1 MKAWMLKQRK
11 AGTESQARPPTTG
24 QLFEDRALAFLQS
37 RGLELVERNF
47 SCRLGEIDLVM
58 LDTNILV
65 FVEVKYR
72 RKSRY
77 GHAAEQVTASK
88 RKKLV
93 NSALVFLSCRD
104 KYASLA
110 CRFDVVGISP
120 GPDKTN
126 INWITN
132 AIDTT

>member
-1 MKAWMLKQRK
+1 M
-11 AGTESQARPPTTG
+11 
-24 QLFEDRALAFLQS
+24 
-37 RGLELVERNF
+37 VERNF

-58 LDTNILV
+58 LEAGTLV

-72 RKSRY
+72 RQSRH
-77 GHAAEQVTASK
+77 GDAAEQVTASK

-93 NSALVFLSCRD
+93 NSALLFLCCRD
-104 KYASLA
+104 QYATLP

-120 GPDKTN
+120 GPGKTN
-126 INWITN
+126 INWIPN